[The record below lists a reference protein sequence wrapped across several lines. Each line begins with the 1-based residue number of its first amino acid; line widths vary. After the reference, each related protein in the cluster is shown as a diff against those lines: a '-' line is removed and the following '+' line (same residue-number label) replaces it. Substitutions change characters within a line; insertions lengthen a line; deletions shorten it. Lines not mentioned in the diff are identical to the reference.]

1 MKKRYLRKVVIAA
14 TFIITIIFS
23 NCNKAVVAAPETT
36 APVPENNAVDPL
48 LSAEPFK
55 AYLGVNAFE
64 WNYTTEANHGQVD
77 ESRFQIIKS
86 FSGIRHY
93 LDWQRIENKEGLFTY
108 SPSHH
113 GNWDYDQIYQRMKD
127 AGKEVLLD
135 IKGCPDWLLATY
147 PVGQRDAENVPA
159 PYGLNRSQPATY
171 IKQARVAFQLAARYG
186 SNKNVDKSL
195 LLADPTVRWRDDPQ
209 NLPKAGLGL
218 ITYIEC
224 DNERDKWWKGP
235 LAQQSAEEYA
245 ANLSAF
251 YDGHKG
257 TLGKGIGVKNAD
269 PNMVVVM
276 GGIADAN
283 PEFVRKMVQW
293 CKVNRGTRTNG
304 QIDLCFD
311 VINYHQYAND
321 AFKNNG
327 NATVGMAPEL
337 SDLGRVASLFKEFAK
352 SVNGGIP
359 VWVTETGYDVGE
371 HTPQR
376 AIKIGNK
383 SSMVTQADWNLR
395 TALLYARTGLSK
407 CIFYMLDNVDVNSWT
422 QYSSSGFI
430 NPDFSRRPS
439 GDYIL
444 QANKLIGEYHFSS
457 TISKDP
463 LVDVYMLNG
472 KKTYVLTIPDQVG
485 RSKSYDL
492 DLGQSKEAIIY
503 TFAIGKD
510 NMDAKTVST
519 KNGILQILVTET
531 PVFVQPI

>member
-1 MKKRYLRKVVIAA
+1 MKKRYFAKVGVAV
-14 TFIITIIFS
+14 TFIIAITFS
-23 NCNKAVVAAPETT
+23 NCKKAILAAPENV
-36 APVPENNAVDPL
+36 VPPETVGVTPP

-55 AYLGVNAFE
+55 AFLGVNAFE
-64 WNYTTEANHGQVD
+64 WDYTTEVNHGQVD
-77 ESRFQIIKS
+77 EARFQIIKS

-93 LDWQRIENKEGLFTY
+93 LDWQRIENKEGSFTY
-108 SPSHH
+108 SPSHY
-113 GNWDYDQIYQRMKD
+113 GDWDYDQIYQRMKD
-127 AGKEVLLD
+127 AGKDVLIDL
-135 IKGCPDWLLATY
+135 KGCPDWLLATY
-147 PVGQRDAENVPA
+147 PVGQRDGENVPA

-171 IKQARVAFQLAARYG
+171 IKQARVGFQLAARYG

-269 PNMVVVM
+269 PNMIVVM

-293 CKVNRGTRTNG
+293 CKTNRGTKANG

-311 VINYHQYAND
+311 VVNYHQYAND

-327 NATVGMAPEL
+327 NATVGLAPEL
-337 SDLGRVASLFKEFAK
+337 SDLGKVASLFKEFAK

-376 AIKIGNK
+376 AIKIGSK
-383 SSMVTQADWNLR
+383 SSMITQADWNMR
-395 TALLYARTGLSK
+395 TALLYARSGISK
-407 CIFYMLDNVDVNSWT
+407 CMFYMLDNVDVNSWT

-439 GDYIL
+439 ADYVL
-444 QANKLIGEYHFSS
+444 QANKLIGEYHYSS

-472 KKTYVLTIPDQVG
+472 KKTFVLTIPDQVG
-485 RSKSYDL
+485 RSKTYDL
-492 DLGQSKEAIIY
+492 DLGSSKEAIVY
-503 TFAIGKD
+503 SFAIGKD
-510 NMDAKTVST
+510 QMDAKTVAT
-519 KNGILQILVTET
+519 KNGTLQILVTET
-531 PVFVQPI
+531 PIFIQAK